1 MTSQIVPRI
10 LTEMGI
16 TNYSVEWAKNIY
28 SDYYKG
34 PNDNA
39 TEENMEKEGV
49 DLVSLLISAR
59 ASHRAY
65 CCVPMLGGADMFT
78 LVIEGTRRFRTS

>member
-1 MTSQIVPRI
+1 
-10 LTEMGI
+10 MGI

-49 DLVSLLISAR
+49 DFGFGIVVDIGTGEPPCILLR
-59 ASHRAY
+59 AH
-65 CCVPMLGGADMFT
+65 VGGCGHVHPRD
-78 LVIEGTRRFRTS
+78 